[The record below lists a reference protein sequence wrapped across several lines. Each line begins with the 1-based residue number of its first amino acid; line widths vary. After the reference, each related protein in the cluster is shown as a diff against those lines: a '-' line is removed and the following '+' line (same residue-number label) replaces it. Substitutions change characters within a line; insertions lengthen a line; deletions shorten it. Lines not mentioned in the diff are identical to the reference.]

1 MLYSQELWQHP
12 VVSLASL
19 PISCTRRDHRP
30 GLSDEPKLPGFVV
43 LRPAT
48 GTPPSSNLFAR
59 ARLWVWV
66 PAPRRLRGAESQGIK
81 DLLVGLTGV
90 DVLWVPAKPHH
101 PGPNDRILQRR
112 CDQPED
118 VGAVGCPG
126 GQGLV
131 VFLVGFGDVL
141 GKGNERVCRVPTTRA
156 IVIPTS
162 PVVTRLSDSRVRRSR
177 APLGAW
183 KTTKP
188 TTPRCAST
196 PSCG

>member
-1 MLYSQELWQHP
+1 MFGVEVPPQRHDVDQRRKEIKSGKPLVCPLYPDGAS
-12 VVSLASL
+12 VSAYKSRAVAAS
-19 PISCTRRDHRP
+19 C
-30 GLSDEPKLPGFVV
+30 GV
-43 LRPAT
+43 LRRAK
-48 GTPPSSNLFAR
+48 PSWLRCASPSNWHASVFKSVCACKS
-59 ARLWVWV
+59 VGV
-66 PAPRRLRGAESQGIK
+66 GAPRRLRGAESQGIK

-90 DVLWVPAKPHH
+90 DVLWVPAKPRH
-101 PGPNDRILQRR
+101 PGPNDWILQRR

-162 PVVTRLSDSRVRRSR
+162 PVVTRLSDSRV
-177 APLGAW
+177 
-183 KTTKP
+183 
-188 TTPRCAST
+188 
-196 PSCG
+196 